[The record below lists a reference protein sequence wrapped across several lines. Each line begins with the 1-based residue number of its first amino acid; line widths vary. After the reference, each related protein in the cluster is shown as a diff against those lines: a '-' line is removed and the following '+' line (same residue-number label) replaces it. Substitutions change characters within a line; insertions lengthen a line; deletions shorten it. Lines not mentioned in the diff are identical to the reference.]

1 MKESLQNRI
10 DKLHSLI
17 QAAECVIVGGGFG
30 TFVRSGADLFRGTLY
45 GKFRRFY

>member
-17 QAAECVIVGGGFG
+17 QAAECVIVGG
-30 TFVRSGADLFRGTLY
+30 DFRPQRG
-45 GKFRRFY
+45 